1 MLPKKNPAAGQQIP
15 SSTGTSARK
24 SGVAARLRVY
34 REDLKQEDAPL
45 PKLIKTVAFKPSKGT
60 AAIPPK
66 AAAAAASGF
75 RKKDP
80 SLGVNKRNSAQE
92 RLNRLCEDLKEDV
105 DLQKS
110 GKKPSASTKYQQP
123 IISLPSKGGSS
134 STSQASLS
142 NKSLQLLKKYAA
154 PDTSFSSPDS
164 SLAEPEQMEWQS
176 LMELTAAEPQHRSAS
191 DGKQNLPTTGNRLD
205 TDYMECAA
213 SFANYRFLI
222 VDTSIYLDHIEGII
236 DMFSDPVPANK
247 PQPILVVPY
256 KVLQQLESATHNFP
270 DKKKAI
276 IRTNRFLCTML
287 EKSDKRFRGQRLTD
301 DACELFEQDSTSDS
315 IINCALQVQSVAG
328 DRLVVVTDDCCL
340 LTKALVSELEAC
352 DWRNFYQQ
360 YSSSS

>member
-1 MLPKKNPAAGQQIP
+1 MPPKKSTADALQIP
-15 SSTGTSARK
+15 TSSVTAGKR
-24 SGVAARLRVY
+24 SGVAARLRAY
-34 REDLKQEDAPL
+34 REDFKQDEPPL
-45 PKLIKTVAFKPSKGT
+45 PKLTKTVAFKPSKGT
-60 AAIPPK
+60 PAIAPK
-66 AAAAAASGF
+66 AAAAAATTF

-80 SLGVNKRNSAQE
+80 FSASLATKKRNSAQE

-105 DLQKS
+105 ELQKS
-110 GKKPSASTKYQQP
+110 GKKSTVSKNQQS
-123 IISLPSKGGSS
+123 INQTSKASS
-134 STSQASLS
+134 SS
-142 NKSLQLLKKYAA
+142 KSLQLLKKYAA
-154 PDTSFSSPDS
+154 PDTGFSSPDS

-176 LMELTAAEPQHRSAS
+176 LMELTAAEPQRRTAS
-191 DGKQNLPTTGNRLD
+191 DGKNLPTTSNRLD

-256 KVLQQLESATHNFP
+256 KVLQQLESAAHDFP

-301 DACELFEQDSTSDS
+301 DACELFEQDSASDS

-360 YSSSS
+360 YSSS